1 MSRRLAGKV
10 CVVTGATGIGAAAAR
25 LFASHGAS
33 VFVISLEGSDCE
45 ALTAEIR
52 AADGRCEWAQA
63 DLTNDEQATEA
74 FTRCSAAFGEVDGL
88 FAAAGGSGRQF
99 GDGPIHESSARAWE
113 ETFRL
118 NGDTSFNAARGAIAS
133 MMRKPPGIETPRGS
147 VVIVSS
153 VLAVR
158 PAPEHFATHAYAS
171 VKGAQIAM
179 AQSAAAYYA
188 PFGIRVNVVLPG
200 LVDTPMAARAAA
212 DPDIVSYASER
223 QPLARGL
230 LEASDIAAAGMFFL
244 SDESSRVTGQAL
256 AVDGGW
262 TVSDGSA

>member
-1 MSRRLAGKV
+1 MNQRLAGKV

-33 VFVISLEGSDCE
+33 VFVISLEASDCE
-45 ALTAEIR
+45 ALSAEIS
-52 AADGRCEWAQA
+52 AAGGRSEWAQA
-63 DLTNDEQATEA
+63 DLTSAEEATSA
-74 FTRCSAAFGEVDGL
+74 FAQCSTAFGEVDGL
-88 FAAAGGSGRQF
+88 FAAAGGSGRRF
-99 GDGPIHESSARAWE
+99 GDGPIHEASAEAWD

-118 NGDTSFNAARGAIAS
+118 NGDTSFNAARSALVS
-133 MMRKPPGIETPRGS
+133 MMRKPPGIDSPRGS

-158 PAPEHFATHAYAS
+158 PAPEHFATHAYAA

-188 PFGIRVNVVLPG
+188 RFGIRVNLVLPG

-212 DPDIVSYASER
+212 DPEIVSYASEK

-230 LEASDIAAAGMFFL
+230 LKASDVAAAGLFFL
-244 SDESSRVTGQAL
+244 SDESSQVTGQAL